1 MEVCI
6 SIMYSPFFQKES
18 LFPLQ
23 KETGKRLV
31 TALFAAAAPLY
42 K

>member
-6 SIMYSPFFQKES
+6 SIMYSPFFQKGS

-23 KETGKRLV
+23 KETEKRLV